1 MIDSKISNKR
11 ISKDRVECRD
21 EFVGT
26 RNNAFGVG
34 AGPYSLAKFLFSNGA
49 SAAGGGTKLKLRTIP
64 KYKKQDTNKLQ
75 IPSTKFQT
83 IDDRPQS
90 WQSNRAASELTRQ
103 QYEAKFRGATGQ
115 QHNLPNP

>member
-1 MIDSKISNKR
+1 MPR
-11 ISKDRVECRD
+11 RVCR
-21 EFVGT
+21 GHAIT
-26 RNNAFGVG
+26 PSA
-34 AGPYSLAKFLFSNGA
+34 LAPAPTVLQSFFLEWGQLRW
-49 SAAGGGTKLKLRTIP
+49 GGTKLKLRTIP